1 MRLIDWILVLPAT
14 ATAVLFAVSNRQQT
28 EVQLW
33 PLPYVIDLPI
43 YIVGLVPLVIGF
55 LIGALTMWYCG
66 IRRRIR
72 RRIREKETLNKL
84 PKQQT
89 NPRT

>member
-43 YIVGLVPLVIGF
+43 YIVGLAPLVIGF
-55 LIGALTMWYCG
+55 LIGALTIGYCG

>member
-1 MRLIDWILVLPAT
+1 MRLIHWILVLPAT

-43 YIVGLVPLVIGF
+43 YIVGLAPLVIGF
-55 LIGALTMWYCG
+55 LIGALTMWYSG
-66 IRRRIR
+66 IR
-72 RRIREKETLNKL
+72 RRIREKEMVNKL
-84 PKQQT
+84 PNQQT

>member
-1 MRLIDWILVLPAT
+1 MRLIHWILVFPAT

-43 YIVGLVPLVIGF
+43 YIVGLAPLVIGF